1 MRFWRILGRW
11 RIGAVAVFGSV
22 VVAGVALAQSQVA
35 VRVRTILATD
45 SGSGFD
51 VRLDSQQGQLRRLF
65 RYSSYRLVKEE
76 ERRCAWGSPNNFEI
90 PGGRYLQV
98 LPIGYKGDRLK
109 LKVILIEGSSAPPL
123 DTDFS
128 LPNHGNIWVGGP
140 KHPEGVLLI
149 SIGAEADQ

>member
-1 MRFWRILGRW
+1 MKTSQFPRRLRVGALAFWGLVL
-11 RIGAVAVFGSV
+11 A
-22 VVAGVALAQSQVA
+22 AGVALAQSQVA
-35 VRVRTILATD
+35 VRVRTILATE

-51 VRLDSQQGQLRRLF
+51 VRLDPQQGQLKRLF
-65 RYSSYRLVKEE
+65 RYSSYRLIKEE
-76 ERRCAWGSPNNFEI
+76 ERQCAWGSPNNFEI

-109 LKVILIEGSSAPPL
+109 LKVILIEGSSSPPL
-123 DTDFS
+123 DMDFS

-149 SIGAEADQ
+149 SIGAEAAQ